1 MSRIGN
7 KHIVIPAG
15 VEVVIEGNKITTK
28 GPKGTLSFE
37 FNPVLNIEQNG
48 NELVLTRSSETKFH
62 HDDFHDARVLPQ
74 GAGDPAGISEPDS
87 EQQVTT

>member
-15 VEVVIEGNKITTK
+15 VEVVLEGNTITTK

-37 FNPVLNIEQNG
+37 YNPVLTIEQNG
-48 NELVLTRSSETKFH
+48 NELVLSRSSDSKFH
-62 HDDFHDARVLPQ
+62 HSF
-74 GAGDPAGISEPDS
+74 
-87 EQQVTT
+87 